1 MARTG
6 HFLAIR
12 AIRRARAGRISL
24 GRAHTSVAFR
34 ESGAA
39 RDSEGITM
47 LHHTHRMRRTVAAAM
62 LAAGVATGAQANWFA
77 SYSGPTSYWAKFT
90 KVPDFDQVR
99 NGLPNN
105 GNMYCVPT
113 SAVNWMAYIA
123 HHGYPTIMPGDHTQQ
138 YWHAQSTFNL
148 SNFFLTLMGN
158 YMQTDP
164 FDGTWGGP
172 AKDGLDIWLD
182 NRFVVIN
189 RWINSTET
197 PDFDDIAAYTRLKI
211 PVMACVGWY
220 SDNNN
225 VLTRNG
231 GHCFSVVKV
240 QRQGNTRLL
249 TMHDPADEQSNIFT
263 QSAVAQRTYQIEPR
277 VKFVAG
283 QWRVVD
289 KVLNYGSGYL
299 DTYFAI
305 FPLYG
310 LSTSVDF
317 TDLIVLKPFQL
328 TIGNDPIIDP
338 VPAPGI
344 ITSVLPSPFDPSS
357 IVTTAPVPGG
367 PPSTIWRFD
376 PESREFDPLVEVADA
391 QRAVFD
397 RFGRLYVLDGRTI
410 RCFNPF
416 GEQFEEEASVVPA
429 GQTLAMAHNDVSG
442 HLLALL
448 GDGSVVPFENGLNQL
463 PAVQVPPEPILE
475 GKRFMAASTMGPG
488 FFVTS
493 EGSPAIYKV
502 FPPDPI
508 RAVDEHEW
516 EYEIIGAEAGIDRP
530 SGLSVGDDDCVF
542 VTDAS
547 GKAKVFCQDPETGE
561 WMEDREHP
569 MSGLEVGAGV
579 QMARSRTNFDPEIH
593 QTEEFVNILPEDFAP
608 EDMGCFADLN
618 DDFVV
623 DGADLGVL
631 LGAWGAA
638 GEEIADLNG
647 DGAVDGA
654 DLGLMLGEW
663 GDCPI

>member
-1 MARTG
+1 
-6 HFLAIR
+6 
-12 AIRRARAGRISL
+12 
-24 GRAHTSVAFR
+24 
-34 ESGAA
+34 
-39 RDSEGITM
+39 D
-47 LHHTHRMRRTVAAAM
+47 
-62 LAAGVATGAQANWFA
+62 
-77 SYSGPTSYWAKFT
+77 
-90 KVPDFDQVR
+90 
-99 NGLPNN
+99 GLPNN

-123 HHGYPTIMPGDHTQQ
+123 HHGYPSIMPGDHSQY
-138 YWHAQSTFNL
+138 YWHSQSTFNL
-148 SNFFLTLMGN
+148 SNNFLTIMGN
-158 YMQTDP
+158 FMNTDP
-164 FDGTWGGP
+164 FDGTYGGP
-172 AKDGLDIWLD
+172 AKDGLDTWLD

-189 RWINSTET
+189 RWINSSET

-263 QSAVAQRTYQIEPR
+263 QSPVAERTYQIEPR
-277 VKFVAG
+277 LKFVAG

-310 LSTSVDF
+310 LSTSSNF
-317 TDLIVLKPFQL
+317 LDLLILKPYRL
-328 TIGNDPIIDP
+328 TIDDGPTIDR

-344 ITSVLPSPFDPSS
+344 ITSVQPSPFDPSS
-357 IVTTAPVPGG
+357 IVTTAPIPGG

-376 PESREFDPLVEVADA
+376 PESREFESLAEVADA

-410 RCFNPF
+410 RCYNPF
-416 GEQFEEEASVVPA
+416 GEEFEEEGSVVPGA
-429 GQTLAMAHNDVSG
+429 PVEAMAADDVHG
-442 HLLALL
+442 ELLALM
-448 GDGSVVPFENGLNQL
+448 GDGSVKKYGQGLNEL
-463 PAVQVPPEPILE
+463 PAVQLPGDLVLE
-475 GKRFMAASTMGPG
+475 GKKFLATSPTDGAMYL
-488 FFVTS
+488 TS
-493 EGSPAIYKV
+493 EGSPGVYLLL
-502 FPPDPI
+502 P
-508 RAVDEHEW
+508 AVQAARGAAEFEVVL
-516 EYEIIGAEAGIDRP
+516 IGEGLLDIP
-530 SGLSVGDDDCVF
+530 TGLSVGDDDCVF
-542 VTDAS
+542 VTDSS
-547 GKAKVFCQDPETGE
+547 GKATVFCKDPETGE
-561 WMEDREHP
+561 WMEDREHA

-579 QMARSRTNFDPEIH
+579 QMARSRSNFDPEVH
-593 QTEEFVNILPEDFAP
+593 QTEEFINILPEDFAP
-608 EDMGCFADLN
+608 QDMGCFADLN

-623 DGADLGVL
+623 DGADLGIL

-647 DGAVDGA
+647 DGTVDGA

-663 GDCPI
+663 GDCPV